1 MKLIT
6 FVKDGRHG
14 LAASNGGDF
23 HGSTNQETA
32 STDLLLQLIASG
44 ESLSEVAAQLLSEP
58 TLVLDEVTYLPPVQK
73 PAKILCVGFNYAE
86 HATELEQGKQKPD
99 YPELFTR
106 FATTLIAHKDTIRKP
121 KESEQLDY
129 EVELAVIM
137 GKRARRVSES
147 DALSYIAGY
156 TIANDAT
163 LRDYQFRT
171 TQWTAGKNFDLTGAL
186 GPALVLPEALP
197 PGCRGLKIEGRL
209 NGKTMQSS
217 SLDSLIFDVPKL
229 ISIISEFT
237 TLEPGD
243 VIMTGTPSGVG
254 MSRDP
259 KVFMQAG
266 DTYEAE
272 IENIGVLT
280 NSVIDDSL

>member
-1 MKLIT
+1 MKLLT
-6 FVKDGRHG
+6 FVKDGQQG
-14 LAASNGGDF
+14 LAASDGGDF
-23 HGSTNQETA
+23 HGLINMKTT
-32 STDLLLQLIASG
+32 STDLLLQLVTSG
-44 ESLSEVAAQLLSEP
+44 ESLSKVATRLLSEP
-58 TLVLDEVTYLPPVQK
+58 KLILDEVTYLPPIQK
-73 PAKILCVGFNYAE
+73 PSKILCVGFNYAE
-86 HATELEQGKQKPD
+86 HASELEQDKKKPD

-106 FATTLIAHKDTIRKP
+106 FATTLIAHRDTIRKP
-121 KESEQLDY
+121 RESEQLDY
-129 EVELAVIM
+129 EVELAVVI
-137 GKRARRVSES
+137 GKRTRRVSES
-147 DALSYIAGY
+147 DALNYIAGY

-171 TQWTAGKNFDLTGAL
+171 SQWTAGKNFDSTGAL
-186 GPALVLPEALP
+186 GPVLVLREALP

-217 SLDSLIFDVPKL
+217 SLDKLIFDVPKI

-272 IENIGVLT
+272 IEGIGVLT
-280 NSVIDDSL
+280 NSVIDDLL

>member
-1 MKLIT
+1 MKLLT
-6 FVKDGRHG
+6 FIQDGQHG
-14 LAASNGGDF
+14 LAASDGGDF
-23 HGSTNQETA
+23 YGSTNRGA
-32 STDLLLQLIASG
+32 NSTDLLLQLIASG
-44 ESLSEVAAQLLSEP
+44 ESLAKAATRLLSEP
-58 TLVLDEVTYLPPVQK
+58 KLVLDDVTYLPPIQR

-86 HATELEQGKQKPD
+86 HATELDQGKQKPD
-99 YPELFTR
+99 YPDLFTR
-106 FATTLIAHKDTIRKP
+106 FAATLIAHKDAMRKP
-121 KESEQLDY
+121 RESEQLDY
-129 EVELAVIM
+129 EAELAVII
-137 GKRARRVSES
+137 GRRTRRASES
-147 DALSYIAGY
+147 DALNYIAGY

-171 TQWTAGKNFDLTGAL
+171 SQWTAGKNFDSTGAL
-186 GPALVLPEALP
+186 GPVLVLPDTLP

-217 SLDSLIFDVPKL
+217 SLDQLIFDVPKI
-229 ISIISEFT
+229 ISILSEFT

-272 IENIGVLT
+272 IEGIGVLT
-280 NSVIDDSL
+280 NSVVDD